1 MPVKPKKTKQKLKQ
15 KQKQSQ
21 KVVVNINTG
30 RAPGKRRR
38 TPARRSGGGGSVGG
52 GVGAFSSPI
61 YLNAPSDLSPIIQN
75 LPAQYQHL
83 PAITMPTNTAPQ
95 PSLQALTYP
104 TPTTLQTTTEDVRPL
119 GASARGGSVDTSM
132 TPVSI
137 DTGPPKPRFKP
148 PTTTLDK
155 DNKVVQ
161 LIEKPASFGG
171 DLFSAISKRKKK
183 IESGESII
191 PMVASNYTREESPFK
206 IALRE
211 SSAQRQSRAG
221 TPTVERAPSPTLA
234 TLYPSLTSGFES
246 PARMPAGFGLSS
258 PSGLGGFS
266 SSRASRAS
274 SLASIAEPIG
284 KPPRARRQD
293 ISHLTAEEKVER
305 DKLRQAEYYQKA
317 KAQKAENAPKTERA
331 PRKSK
336 VAKVAKDKKMGT
348 G

>member
-1 MPVKPKKTKQKLKQ
+1 MPKVKKPKTKQKQ

-21 KVVVNINTG
+21 RVVVNINTG
-30 RAPGKRRR
+30 RATARRR
-38 TPARRSGGGGSVGG
+38 APARRSGGGGGSVGGGG

-104 TPTTLQTTTEDVRPL
+104 TPTTLQTATADVRPL
-119 GASARGGSVDTSM
+119 GGSARGGGSVDTSM

-155 DNKVVQ
+155 DNKIVQ

-171 DLFSAISKRKKK
+171 DLFTAISLRKKK
-183 IESGESII
+183 IDSGESII
-191 PMVASNYTREESPFK
+191 PMVGSNIPRVLSPFQE
-206 IALRE
+206 ALRE
-211 SSAQRQSRAG
+211 SASQRQSRAP
-221 TPTVERAPSPTLA
+221 TPTIRPSSPTLM

-246 PARMPAGFGLSS
+246 PARMPSGFGLSS
-258 PSGLGGFS
+258 PSGLGGFG

-274 SLASIAEPIG
+274 SLGSVNEPIG
-284 KPPRARRQD
+284 NVPRNRRQD
-293 ISHLTAEEKVER
+293 LSSLTEEEKHER
-305 DKLRQAEYYQKA
+305 RNKQK
-317 KAQKAENAPKTERA
+317 KQSAQKIKQQN
-331 PRKSK
+331 
-336 VAKVAKDKKMGT
+336 KKGP